1 MLTNTNVQIIQSKSS
16 SALGTQKRPLV
27 AVFFGAQM
35 GPSTP
40 PPLCGCPRGGD
51 WRKTPRLPPVSVF
64 PLSLAIFHLSTVIP
78 AFSRPWAPPRYPLP
92 NLSPEPKEIE
102 LVQISEASRKERP
115 QVLIPPLGGG
125 TRRQKPPPA
134 RPDGPYLPSPPK
146 VAAPCSRGSAHD
158 NS

>member
-1 MLTNTNVQIIQSKSS
+1 
-16 SALGTQKRPLV
+16 
-27 AVFFGAQM
+27 M

-78 AFSRPWAPPRYPLP
+78 AFSRPWAPPRYPTP
-92 NLSPEPKEIE
+92 NLSPEPREIE

-125 TRRQKPPPA
+125 TRRQKPPPVC
-134 RPDGPYLPSPPK
+134 PDGPSQPRWQCVMQTRARTDPMPGPVRVFPTVPLVWVLPLDQNEHQRYT
-146 VAAPCSRGSAHD
+146 VEIVQA
-158 NS
+158 